1 MHCVSFDANTP
12 QRGKHSATCGSPNLS
27 TTFRMCAASHND
39 SVTWHILY
47 YSIHIL
53 FLFFY
58 FFGQI
63 LLVGLYVLYA
73 SHGRSFW
80 RPRRVGEHDQRH
92 SNRLFDVARFV
103 DITMWVVALRSI
115 SSNINI
121 PFSCIVECVYM
132 VYTHFNLV
140 MCASHSARLHACH
153 GLSLSPPFT
162 PPSKKEFM
170 AYSWTN

>member
-1 MHCVSFDANTP
+1 MTQIPRNGVSIARLVVRQIYRRHFECVLP
-12 QRGKHSATCGSPNLS
+12 ATMTVSHD
-27 TTFRMCAASHND
+27 TFYIIPF
-39 SVTWHILY
+39 TFY
-47 YSIHIL
+47 FYS
-53 FLFFY
+53 FY

-170 AYSWTN
+170 AYS